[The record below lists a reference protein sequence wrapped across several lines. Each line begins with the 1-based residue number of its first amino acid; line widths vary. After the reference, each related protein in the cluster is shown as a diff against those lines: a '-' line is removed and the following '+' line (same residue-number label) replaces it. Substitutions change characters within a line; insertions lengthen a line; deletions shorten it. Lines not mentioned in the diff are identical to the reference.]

1 MAQEIHLELVTN
13 AADHSSSGT
22 EAQSPENLDRIR
34 NHAAELARGLA
45 WMPGTWSSDVFYDRS
60 HALKPQV
67 RKLLRKARA
76 VPEGEIFD
84 DVRWLQDNGRLLNA
98 ELDSA
103 ADELDSTERVPHARN
118 RSFDVV
124 PRALA
129 IAEGF
134 LTAVSYQFTDAAF
147 TAYIE
152 SFQKTTILDLKEL
165 GTLVPAMKL
174 VLVEQAC
181 IRGSRAL
188 SSASPQETGVVVH
201 SLRDVSQ
208 ASWRNILDPLL
219 VFDRVLR
226 DDPAGVYSRMDHDSR
241 DLYRQEISKLAQ
253 HSDFTEIEVAAAAL
267 ALARE
272 AERQPYSERRVAC
285 RRSHIGF
292 YIVAEGAAALR
303 RRINYRAPFAQ
314 RLRLFLRQHP
324 DEFYLPSIELLTLI
338 VVLAILLPRI
348 GPSISLS
355 LMLLSVLVLL
365 LPASQAAVQIV
376 NYLITALL
384 PANIIPKLDFSG
396 GIPDECITLVAV
408 PALLLNDA
416 QIRRLADDLEVR
428 YLGNHDRNIHYALL
442 TDLADSREAP
452 TENDPRVALCSELI
466 RGLNEKYATEGTGSF
481 LLLHRHRVYNPRE
494 RVWMGW
500 ERKRGK
506 LLDLNRFLR
515 HQYDSFPVKVGDLSI
530 LANVRFVIT
539 LDADTELPR
548 GSAHRMIGAL
558 AHPLNQAII
567 DPDKN
572 IVVAGYG
579 ILQPRVGVSVQ
590 SAAQSRLASI
600 YSGETG
606 FDIYTRAVSDVYQDL
621 YGEGS
626 FTGKGI
632 YEVDTL
638 HRVLDRRFPRNSLLS
653 HDLIEGAY
661 ARAGL
666 VSDIE
671 IIEDYPSHYSAYN
684 RRKHRWLR
692 GDWQIAG
699 WLSSRVPD
707 ESNNK
712 VRNPIS
718 IVSQWKILDN
728 LRRSLV
734 EPATFLLF
742 VLGWVVLPG
751 KPLRWTL
758 IALGILFLPLWFE
771 FFLNLIRAAVENKA
785 RIAQEAFK
793 ALFASHVSTF
803 LTLAFLA
810 HQALVSLDAVV
821 RSLVRRVVTHRRL
834 LEWETAAEAELAIK
848 RHTPVD
854 RYLNWTPVLAL
865 LLAGMIGFFRPH
877 SLAAALPVILLWA
890 ASKFISLWLNE
901 PPRPVRSEASP
912 KDVLFLRRAALR
924 TWRYFAEYSTA
935 EHNWLLPD
943 NVQEQPPAVA
953 ARISPTNLGFL
964 LNARQVACQFG
975 YLTIPEFTYSTMRT
989 LATISKLERHRGHLL
1004 NWYDTRTLAPL
1015 PPRFVSSVDSGNLV
1029 ASLWTLEQGCL
1040 ERLHLPIFQEQLL
1053 EGFLDCLEALADLR
1067 AIRYRSV
1074 AALRRMIRRPTTL
1087 AKLFNLFEKA
1097 LAHVKDVPDGAKHK
1111 RDIDWFLEEARAR
1124 LLMMRETTRVYT
1136 PWLLPEFSGLR
1147 SELAAETKGLWDRI
1161 PLDRIP
1167 QFVDSLSL
1175 RLDRSAVHANGS
1187 ADRSA
1192 TYRCLRE
1199 LLPLCKEQAT
1209 QLISDLRMVA
1219 SQANTLAEEM
1229 DFHFL
1234 LNDRRKLL
1242 SIGYN
1247 VTGQKLEPA
1256 CYDLLASES
1265 RTSIFVAIA
1274 KDEVPQETWFLLGR
1288 SHVLDHGRPVLLSW
1302 TGTMFEYLMP
1312 ALWMRSYPNTL
1323 LDRAR
1328 VAAVLSQQAYTG
1340 SRIPWGIS
1348 ESAYAKRDESG
1359 NYQYHAFGIP
1369 HLALSENRQNA
1380 LVISPYSTFL
1390 ALHVDAAASLNN
1402 LRRMSAKGWFG
1413 PYGFYESADYST
1425 AGRHSWHQR
1434 YELVRCWMAHHQGMV
1449 LLSLA
1454 NFLHDGVVQEWFHS
1468 SARVQATELLL
1479 HEKPLSNVNAL
1490 RDYSAVA

>member
-1 MAQEIHLELVTN
+1 MPQNTHLELVT
-13 AADHSSSGT
+13 T
-22 EAQSPENLDRIR
+22 EAERDPVPAPESAPDLERLR
-34 NHAAELARGLA
+34 THAAELARGLA
-45 WMPGTWSSDVFYDRS
+45 WTPGTWSSDVFYDRS
-60 HALKPQV
+60 HALKPQI
-67 RKLLRKARA
+67 RKLLRRARN
-76 VPEGEIFD
+76 VPETEWFD
-84 DVRWLQDNGRLLNA
+84 DIRWLQDNGRLLHSELESA
-98 ELDSA
+98 SSELDGIKR
-103 ADELDSTERVPHARN
+103 LPHSRN

-129 IAEGF
+129 LAEGF
-134 LTAVSYQFTDAAF
+134 LTAVDYQFSEQAF
-147 TAYIE
+147 TAYVE
-152 SFQKTTILDLKEL
+152 GFQQTTILNLAEL
-165 GTLVPAMKL
+165 GALVPAMKL
-174 VLVEQAC
+174 VLVEQAS
-181 IRGSRAL
+181 IRGSRAIAG
-188 SSASPQETGVVVH
+188 ASLQGTGVVVR

-208 ASWRNILDPLL
+208 TSWRDVLNPLL
-219 VFDRVLR
+219 LFDRVLR
-226 DDPAGVYSRMDHDSR
+226 DDPSGAYPRMDSESR
-241 DLYRQEISKLAQ
+241 DMYRQEIARLAE
-253 HSDFTEIEVAAAAL
+253 HSDCTEMEVAAAAL

-272 AERQPYSERRVAC
+272 AERQPYSERRLAQ
-285 RRSHIGF
+285 RRSHIGY
-292 YIVAEGAAALR
+292 YIIAEGAVALR
-303 RRINYRAPFAQ
+303 KRIHLRAPFAQ
-314 RLRLFLRQHP
+314 RVRLFLRQHP

-338 VVLAILLPRI
+338 IVLAVLLPRI
-348 GPSISLS
+348 GPSTSLR

-376 NYLITALL
+376 NYLTTALL
-384 PANIIPKLDFSG
+384 PAKIIPKLDFSG
-396 GIPDECITLVAV
+396 GIPDDCFTLVAV
-408 PALLLNDA
+408 PALLLNDG

-452 TENDPRVALCSELI
+452 TENDPRVQLCSELI
-466 RGLNEKYATEGTGSF
+466 RGLNEKYKSENAGSF

-506 LLDLNRFLR
+506 LLDLNRYLR
-515 HQYDSFPVKVGDLSI
+515 HQYDAFPVKVGDLSI

-548 GSAHRMIGAL
+548 GSAVRMIGAL

-590 SAAQSRLASI
+590 SAALSRLASI

-638 HRVLDRRFPRNSLLS
+638 HSVLDRRFPRNALLS

-707 ESNNK
+707 ESGNK

-758 IALGILFLPLWFE
+758 IALGVIFLPLWFE
-771 FFLNLIRAAVENKA
+771 FALNLARAAIENKA
-785 RIAQEAFK
+785 RIARDAVK
-793 ALFASHVSTF
+793 ALFASHVNAL
-803 LTLAFLA
+803 LTLAFMA
-810 HQALVSLDAVV
+810 HQTLVSIDAVL
-821 RSLVRRVVTHRRL
+821 RSLVRRVITHRRL

-854 RYLNWTPVLAL
+854 RYLNWTPVLSL
-865 LLAGMIGFFRPH
+865 LLAGLIGLVRPNA
-877 SLAAALPVILLWA
+877 LALAMPIILLWA
-890 ASKFISLWLNE
+890 GSKFISLWLNE
-901 PPRPVRSEASP
+901 PPRPIRSEASA

-924 TWRYFAEYSTA
+924 TWRYFCEYSTA
-935 EHNWLLPD
+935 EHNWLVPD
-943 NVQEQPPAVA
+943 NVQEQPPAIA
-953 ARISPTNLGFL
+953 GRISPTNLGFL

-975 YLTIPEFTYSTMRT
+975 YLTVPEFIYSTHRT
-989 LATISKLERHRGHLL
+989 LATIGKLERFRGHLY

-1015 PPRFVSSVDSGNLV
+1015 PPLFISSVDSGNLV

-1040 ERLHLPIFQEQLL
+1040 ERLRLPIVQEQLV
-1053 EGFLDCLEALADLR
+1053 EGFIDYLEALADMR
-1067 AIRYRSV
+1067 VIRRRSV
-1074 AALRRMIRRPTTL
+1074 AALRRIVKRATSPGRLFVLFDKILDSQRPVQ
-1087 AKLFNLFEKA
+1087 E
-1097 LAHVKDVPDGAKHK
+1097 DAKHSH
-1111 RDIDWFLEEARAR
+1111 DIRWFSEEARAR
-1124 LLMMRETTRVYT
+1124 LLLMKETVRLYT
-1136 PWLLPEFSGLR
+1136 PWLLPEFSSLR
-1147 SELAAETKGLWDRI
+1147 TELVSESKGMWDRV
-1161 PLDRIP
+1161 PLEQLPRFIDALNLRVDRA
-1167 QFVDSLSL
+1167 
-1175 RLDRSAVHANGS
+1175 AVHANGS
-1187 ADRSA
+1187 GDRSA
-1192 TYRCLRE
+1192 LYQRLKA
-1199 LLPLCKEQAT
+1199 LLPLSKAQAVQLIADLRRLAT
-1209 QLISDLRMVA
+1209 QA
-1219 SQANTLAEEM
+1219 SSMAEEM

-1234 LNDRRKLL
+1234 LNQRRKLL
-1242 SIGYN
+1242 SAGYDAG
-1247 VTGQKLEPA
+1247 TQQLHTA

-1265 RTSIFVAIA
+1265 RTSVFVAIA
-1274 KDEVPQETWFLLGR
+1274 KDDIPQESWFLLGR
-1288 SHVLDHGRPVLLSW
+1288 SHTLDHGRPVLLSW

-1323 LDRAR
+1323 LDRSR
-1328 VAAVLSQQAYTG
+1328 VAAVQSQQAYTG

-1348 ESAYAKRDESG
+1348 ESAYYKMDEAG
-1359 NYQYHAFGIP
+1359 NYQYHAFGVP
-1369 HLALSENRQNA
+1369 QLALRQGGLNA
-1380 LVISPYSTFL
+1380 TVISPYSSFL
-1390 ALHVDAAASLNN
+1390 ALHVDAAGSLHN
-1402 LRRMSAKGWFG
+1402 LRRMSSKGWFG
-1413 PYGFYESADYST
+1413 PYGFYESADYS
-1425 AGRHSWHQR
+1425 ASGRRSWHHR
-1434 YELVRCWMAHHQGMV
+1434 YELVRCWMAHHQGMI

-1454 NFLHDGVVQEWFHS
+1454 NFLQDGVVQKWFHS
-1468 SARVQATELLL
+1468 SPRVQATELLL
-1479 HEKPLSNVNAL
+1479 HEKPLGNVHVV